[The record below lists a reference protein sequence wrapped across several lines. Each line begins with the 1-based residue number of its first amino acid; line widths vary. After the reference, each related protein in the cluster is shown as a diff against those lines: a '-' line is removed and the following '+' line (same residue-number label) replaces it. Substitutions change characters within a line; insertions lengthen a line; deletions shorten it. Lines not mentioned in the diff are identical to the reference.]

1 MKRSGWQWLALLL
14 SLVLLAG
21 CGEAEA
27 PAPES
32 AAPAPTET
40 AAPTPPVLETA
51 EPSPTPE
58 ATEAVEEQTLV
69 LWLAEDAPLCE
80 SLEALAEDY
89 CAQYPE
95 RLLRVFRFSDEDELS
110 LALAQGRPDLL
121 LCSGGQAAALAAEG
135 KLSASIAKEAAL
147 PLRPY
152 FQSAPEGF
160 FPLGGELPVLAVK
173 EENRALLP
181 EGGSL
186 EDFCAQAEDYARRY
200 GRPYFSADSFAVLL
214 AGTLAQKGSPF
225 YAMREMDLESE
236 AFQEIYNML
245 AGSAFEGGLVLLD
258 EPVLPAVERG
268 DLICGICSSR
278 ELLDGAAEG
287 IAVLPL
293 PPMAGCEALTES
305 TLWGL
310 AAPEGAPDAAADF
323 IAWLYAQSGTTEAAL
338 DAGLLP
344 AAESGWEA
352 VERFTAV
359 LEECRICCSTEDSG
373 FVRNGVYF
381 EQSFR
386 AALALLG

>member
-200 GRPYFSADSFAVLL
+200 GRPYFSADSSRFC
-214 AGTLAQKGSPF
+214 
-225 YAMREMDLESE
+225 
-236 AFQEIYNML
+236 
-245 AGSAFEGGLVLLD
+245 
-258 EPVLPAVERG
+258 LPGR
-268 DLICGICSSR
+268 SR
-278 ELLDGAAEG
+278 RR
-287 IAVLPL
+287 
-293 PPMAGCEALTES
+293 
-305 TLWGL
+305 
-310 AAPEGAPDAAADF
+310 GAPFMPCGRWILRAKPFRKSITCWPGAPLRVGWSCWTSRCCRQLNAA
-323 IAWLYAQSGTTEAAL
+323 I
-338 DAGLLP
+338 
-344 AAESGWEA
+344 
-352 VERFTAV
+352 
-359 LEECRICCSTEDSG
+359 
-373 FVRNGVYF
+373 
-381 EQSFR
+381 
-386 AALALLG
+386 